1 MTLAKDILSALEMRH
16 PKAVDSY
23 RDVAMAATK
32 EMVQIYGAEGS
43 AFINLI
49 AAEDKPGGTL
59 MWQHSNPVRLMVVTP
74 GAVVVLSRKVGMFD
88 RSDSGGDKQ
97 ESYWL
102 AHHSNTDLEVGEYVS
117 GFGSVDWRGLTFT
130 WQHPETFEVLGS
142 FNTHWEEGNKAEFSR
157 AGEFLSDIGE
167 YRDYL
172 LLNDVNTDNLTN
184 PPRMGYF
191 VSFQ

>member
-1 MTLAKDILSALEMRH
+1 MTLAKEIFSALEVRH

-32 EMVQIYGAEGS
+32 EMVQIYGTEGS
-43 AFINLI
+43 AFINVI

-59 MWQHSNPVRLMVVTP
+59 MWQHSNPVRLLVVTP

-117 GFGSVDWRGLTFT
+117 GSGSVDWRGLTFT
-130 WQHPETFEVLGS
+130 WQHPETSEVLGS

-157 AGEFLSDIGE
+157 AGKFLSDIGE
-167 YRDYL
+167 HREYM
-172 LLNDVNTDNLTN
+172 LLNHVNTDNLTN

>member
-1 MTLAKDILSALEMRH
+1 MTLAKEILSALEVRH

-23 RDVAMAATK
+23 RDVAMAVTK
-32 EMVQIYGAEGS
+32 EMVQIYGTEGS
-43 AFINLI
+43 AFINVI
-49 AAEDKPGGTL
+49 AAEDKPDGTL
-59 MWQHSNPVRLMVVTP
+59 MWQHSNPVRLLVVTP

-117 GFGSVDWRGLTFT
+117 GSGSVDWRGLTFT
-130 WQHPETFEVLGS
+130 WQHPETSEVLGS

-157 AGEFLSDIGE
+157 AGKFLSDIGE
-167 YRDYL
+167 YREYM